1 MWNEKKRKSHKNI
14 KAKSKLNFSLEKR
27 VDNSSTIVL
36 KTVVEKSSKES
47 LSNHKYENYMQ
58 NLLVYKKISTAEIS
72 EHILQII

>member
-36 KTVVEKSSKES
+36 KTFVEKVLKS
-47 LSNHKYENYMQ
+47 LSVITSM
-58 NLLVYKKISTAEIS
+58 KITCRIY
-72 EHILQII
+72 